1 MKQDLSQFFKQMEQ
15 IANPK
20 NPRKISSRVRFMIQD
35 VAELRSKN
43 WVPRREDSKPKTMG
57 QIQQEAEY
65 ERLEANQL
73 NNTPLNTPRKD
84 DRNSDRKGG
93 RSKDIFQLN
102 Y

>member
-1 MKQDLSQFFKQMEQ
+1 
-15 IANPK
+15 
-20 NPRKISSRVRFMIQD
+20 MIQD

-65 ERLEANQL
+65 ERLESANQL

-84 DRNSDRKGG
+84 DRNSDRK
-93 RSKDIFQLN
+93 RSKEISIEYLTMLFCTFL
-102 Y
+102 